1 MPPVLFPSQNKPL
14 YLQSFHFLKDL
25 GRLREHPGP
34 VEVNL
39 PHNSILV
46 DDNHRPLWHAVLI
59 VVDTIGLRD
68 CALGLEVRK
77 HWVWNLPQRRSEG
90 FLNGSA
96 VHTDA
101 QYLGACLLELGVGT
115 PERGDL
121 VCSTAGKRQDVP
133 GKNDDLVALELAQA
147 DLCAL
152 MRLQR
157 EVRGRLSYFDHR
169 VLLLAGW

>member
-1 MPPVLFPSQNKPL
+1 MMPPVFFPSQIRPA
-14 YLQSFHFLKDL
+14 YLQSLHFLKDL
-25 GRLREHPGP
+25 RGLRKHPGS
-34 VEVNL
+34 VEVDL
-39 PHNSILV
+39 PHNSFLV
-46 DDNHRPLWHAVLI
+46 NDNNRPLWNTVLI
-59 VVDTIGLRD
+59 VVDAIGLGNST
-68 CALGLEVRK
+68 LWLKVRK
-77 HWVWNLPQRRSEG
+77 HWIRNLPKRHGEG

-101 QYLGACLLELGVGT
+101 QYLGTCLLELGVGT

-147 DLCAL
+147 NLCAL

-157 EVRGRLSYFDHR
+157 EVRGRLSYFHHN
-169 VLLLAGW
+169 VPPV